1 MLFLLTAVGLP
12 LEAAEN
18 VHAVAQLVF
27 HDLRAPE
34 TERIV
39 LLVHEAL
46 PVERAHMPRREKVKA
61 ERTARREKQMQPPEH
76 LRKRFGPHVVHA
88 VERAYRG
95 VHGVIKIEFLR
106 PLAEK
111 HRRNDALRQLAELLL
126 EHREHFLR
134 GVHAD
139 HLVPVFGQ
147 KQRER
152 TRAAAE
158 IQNRMNGPAAVGKG
172 RFIPCLQRFVRH
184 VSGQRIIARGER
196 SIALAHFSSAS
207 FSSSA
212 CCSFRR
218 RKATL

>member
-1 MLFLLTAVGLP
+1 MLLLLAAVGLAP
-12 LEAAEN
+12 GAAEN

-46 PVERAHMPRREKVKA
+46 PVERAHVPRREEVKA
-61 ERTARREKQMQPPEH
+61 ERAARREEQMQPPEH
-76 LRKRFGPHVVHA
+76 LRERFGPHVVHA
-88 VERAYRG
+88 VKRAYRG
-95 VHGVIKIEFLR
+95 IHGVVKIEFLR
-106 PLAEK
+106 LLAEE
-111 HRRNDALRQLAELLL
+111 HRRNDALRKLAELLL
-126 EHREHFLR
+126 EHREHFRR

-139 HLVPVFGQ
+139 HLVPAFGQ
-147 KQRER
+147 QQRER

-172 RFIPCLQRFVRH
+172 RFIPCLQRFIRH
-184 VSGQRIIARGER
+184 VSGQRVIPRRER

-207 FSSSA
+207 F
-212 CCSFRR
+212 CSCRR
-218 RKATL
+218 RNATL

>member
-1 MLFLLTAVGLP
+1 MLLLLAAVGSVLC
-12 LEAAEN
+12 AAEN

-39 LLVHEAL
+39 LLVHKAL
-46 PVERAHMPRREKVKA
+46 PVKRAHMPRREEVKA
-61 ERTARREKQMQPPEH
+61 ERTARREEQMQPPEH
-76 LRKRFGPHVVHA
+76 LRERFGAHVVHA

-95 VHGVIKIEFLR
+95 VHGVVQVQLLR

-111 HRRNDALRQLAELLL
+111 HRRNGAPRKAAELLL
-126 EHREHFLR
+126 EHREHFRR

-139 HLVPVFGQ
+139 HFVSVLRQ
-147 KQRER
+147 QQRER
-152 TRAAAE
+152 TRPAAE

-184 VSGQRIIARGER
+184 VSGQRVVPRRER

-207 FSSSA
+207 F
-212 CCSFRR
+212 CSFSRR
-218 RKATL
+218 NATL